1 MPARP
6 RRLLAV
12 EAVVAAQAVDTA
24 APAALGRG
32 PEFLRRAIREV
43 VPRLEDDRPCGV
55 DVEAVRHAILESDD
69 VRSTPRALT
78 GEASA
83 L

>member
-1 MPARP
+1 M
-6 RRLLAV
+6 

-43 VPRLEDDRPCGV
+43 VLRLEDDRPCGV